1 MAKHKRGKKSTDT
14 MSVHTGELLWQKMK
28 EQKIAKTTLAAKTGR
43 ADSAIFPILK
53 RPSVQAY
60 VLWEISEAMG
70 YNFFHDIAEA
80 LDEQTKYTLANGK
93 KKEKQKITELEQEN
107 EKLKLEVGILKEVLK
122 GNK

>member
-70 YNFFHDIAEA
+70 YNFFHEIAEA